1 MSNMKPSTSITV
13 TDPKLFERL
22 AEIKADTEDIKRK
35 ISEDAKPEPAR
46 PCYFP
51 RGYFP

>member
-1 MSNMKPSTSITV
+1 MNNSKPSMSITV

-22 AEIKADTEDIKRK
+22 AEIKADTEDIRRK

-51 RGYFP
+51 RGYFS